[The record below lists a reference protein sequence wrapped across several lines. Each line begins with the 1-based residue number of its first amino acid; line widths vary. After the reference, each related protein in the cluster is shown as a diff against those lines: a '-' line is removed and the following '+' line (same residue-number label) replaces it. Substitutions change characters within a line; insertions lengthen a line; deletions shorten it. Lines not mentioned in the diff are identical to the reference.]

1 MAFVLEGGAVLNNL
15 KVGQKIL
22 AIVLLVGS
30 ILAASLAVSYFSFVE
45 LRRSL
50 EEVKNEGVPNA
61 ILAKDMQMQVVQI
74 QQWLT
79 DISATRGQD
88 GLDDGF
94 KEAEKAHNVFQ
105 GDLTR
110 IRASYV
116 AEKDAAGVALADQ
129 LKERMAVWYAT
140 GKKMAQAYID
150 GGAPSGNKLMGD
162 FDKVSTQM
170 QESLQPLID
179 AQVNEATR
187 ELDAAVSEAM
197 RVQMLT
203 LAGIFIA
210 VAALAVGGRYLT
222 LGVSGPLNHMSELMA
237 RIVARKDFSVQVDVR
252 GGGEIADASRSFN
265 TLIAMLRTMLQEL
278 NADVHRL
285 DDTATELAQASRQSS
300 NSSSATS
307 QSASAMA
314 AAVEEMS
321 VSLDQ
326 MLDNTHAAQ
335 EVVGIS
341 TGHSEEGGRVIGAAI
356 SDMQSIS
363 VAVQQ
368 VSEVIGTLGEQ
379 TERIS
384 NIVNVIRE
392 VADQTNLLALN
403 AAIEAAR
410 AGEQGRGFAVV
421 ADEVR
426 KLAERTASATGEI
439 AGMISAIQSSA
450 HTAVDRMTDAVRQ
463 ADAGTQLA
471 GEAGQ
476 SIEAIRSGA
485 NQVASA
491 FHDIANSIAEQ
502 SSAGQLIAQQ
512 VEQVALASDQNS
524 SAVGR
529 TAHSAKELE
538 ALSREMRQRIDQFK
552 V

>member
-1 MAFVLEGGAVLNNL
+1 MLGNL

-22 AIVLLVGS
+22 AIVVLVGA
-30 ILAASLAVSYFSFVE
+30 ILIAALAISYLSFIE
-45 LRRSL
+45 LRRGL
-50 EEVKNEGVPNA
+50 DEVKNQGVPNA
-61 ILAKDMQMQVVQI
+61 IVAKDMQMQVVQI

-88 GLDDGF
+88 GLDDGL
-94 KEAEKAHNVFQ
+94 KEAEKSHQVFQ
-105 GDLTR
+105 EDLAK

-116 AEKDAAGVALADQ
+116 SENDTAGVAQADQ

-150 GGAPSGNKLMGD
+150 GGAPAGNKLMAE

-170 QESLQPLID
+170 QETLEPVIKT
-179 AQVNEATR
+179 QVGKANR
-187 ELDAAVSEAM
+187 ELEAAVKEAGK
-197 RVQMLT
+197 VQLLT
-203 LAGIFIA
+203 LAGI
-210 VAALAVGGRYLT
+210 VLAVIVLTLGGRYLAT
-222 LGVSGPLNHMSELMA
+222 GVAGPLNRMSALMTEL
-237 RIVARKDFSVQVDVR
+237 VARKNFSVQLEATGND
-252 GGGEIADASRSFN
+252 EIATASRSFN
-265 TLIAMLRTMLQEL
+265 QLVAMLRTMLQEL
-278 NADVHRL
+278 NQDVHRL
-285 DDTATELAQASRQSS
+285 DDTAADLARAITQSS

-326 MLDNTHAAQ
+326 MRDNTSIAQ
-335 EVVGIS
+335 QVVGAS
-341 TGHSEEGGRVIGAAI
+341 TQHSEDGGRVISAAMD
-356 SDMQSIS
+356 DMQKIS

-368 VSEVIGTLGEQ
+368 VSDVIGTLGEQ
-379 TERIS
+379 TTQIT

-426 KLAERTASATGEI
+426 KLAERTANATGEI
-439 AGMISAIQSSA
+439 ANMIEAIQASA
-450 HTAVDRMTDAVRQ
+450 HTAVDRMGEAVKQ
-463 ADAGTQLA
+463 ADAGAALA
-471 GEAGQ
+471 NNAGQ
-476 SIEAIRSGA
+476 SIEAIRNGA
-485 NQVASA
+485 IQVSA
-491 FHDIANSIAEQ
+491 AFQEIAHSIAEQ
-502 SSAGQLIAQQ
+502 SAAGQLIAQQ
-512 VEQVALASDQNS
+512 VEQVAQASDENS
-524 SAVGR
+524 GAVSH
-529 TAHSAKELE
+529 TADAAHTLE
-538 ALSREMRQRIDQFK
+538 GLSNGIRQRIDQFK

>member
-1 MAFVLEGGAVLNNL
+1 MLGNL

-22 AIVLLVGS
+22 VIVVLVGAMLAVLLT
-30 ILAASLAVSYFSFVE
+30 VSYFSF
-45 LRRSL
+45 LKLGRGL
-50 EEVKNEGVPNA
+50 DEVKNEGVPNA
-61 ILAKDMQMQVVQI
+61 LIAKDMQMQVVQI

-94 KEAEKAHNVFQ
+94 KEAEKAHQVFLD
-105 GDLTR
+105 DLAK

-116 AEKDAAGVALADQ
+116 NKQNQASVEQADQ
-129 LKERMAVWYAT
+129 IKERMATWYVT

-150 GGAPSGNKLMGD
+150 GGAPAGNQIMGE
-162 FDKVSTQM
+162 FDKVSEQ
-170 QESLQPLID
+170 LQAALEPVIE
-179 AQVNEATR
+179 AQVNEASH
-187 ELDAAVSEAM
+187 EIEAAVAEAGK
-197 RVQMLT
+197 VQMVT
-203 LAGIFIA
+203 LAGIIA
-210 VAALAVGGRYLT
+210 AVLVLT
-222 LGVSGPLNHMSELMA
+222 LGGRFLAMGVAGPLNRMSALMSEL
-237 RIVARKDFSVQVDVR
+237 VARKDFSVQLDAQ
-252 GGGEIADASRSFN
+252 GGDEIAQASRSFN
-265 TLIAMLRTMLQEL
+265 QLVAMLRTMMQEL
-278 NADVHRL
+278 NRDVRRL
-285 DDTATELAQASRQSS
+285 DDTAGELAKAINQSS
-300 NSSSATS
+300 QSSAATS

-314 AAVEEMS
+314 AAVEQMS

-326 MLDNTHAAQ
+326 MRDNTHSARQ
-335 EVVGIS
+335 VVGAS
-341 TGHSEEGGRVIGAAI
+341 TQHSEEGGRVIGAAVT
-356 SDMQSIS
+356 DMQKIT

-368 VSEVIGTLGEQ
+368 VSDVIGTLGEQ
-379 TERIS
+379 TARIS

-439 AGMISAIQSSA
+439 ATMIAAIQGSA
-450 HTAVDRMTDAVRQ
+450 HTAVDRMGEAVKQ
-463 ADAGTQLA
+463 ADAGAHLA
-471 GEAGQ
+471 GNAGT
-476 SIEAIRSGA
+476 SIEAIRTGA

-491 FHDIANSIAEQ
+491 FQDIVNAIGEQ

-512 VEQVALASDQNS
+512 VEQVARASDENS
-524 SAVGR
+524 SAVSH
-529 TAHSAKELE
+529 TADAARSLE
-538 ALSREMRQRIDQFK
+538 TLSHEMRQRIDQFR